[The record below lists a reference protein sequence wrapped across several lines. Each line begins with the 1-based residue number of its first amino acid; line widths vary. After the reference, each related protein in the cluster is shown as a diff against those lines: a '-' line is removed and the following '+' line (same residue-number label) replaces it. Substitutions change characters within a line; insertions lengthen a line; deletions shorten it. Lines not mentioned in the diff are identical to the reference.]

1 MGRGLVLRILRG
13 GGGRGGLGGGTLVE
27 EGGLGGLGRKMLV
40 RGVLERDVKVRRRG
54 RRRHWGRRRRRGG
67 GNIGDAIAILFLPI
81 EGNRAI
87 FKMSIIAKPM
97 STEI

>member
-13 GGGRGGLGGGTLVE
+13 GGGRGGLGGGGTLVE
-27 EGGLGGLGRKMLV
+27 EGGMGGLGRKMLV
-40 RGVLERDVKVRRRG
+40 RGVLGRDAKVRRRG
-54 RRRHWGRRRRRGG
+54 RRRHWGRRSRSGG

-87 FKMSIIAKPM
+87 FKMSIIAG
-97 STEI
+97 SEI